1 MGCNGL
7 SIPNNRHTALYG
19 LSESDRSHC
28 DKNIKEK
35 KQAEKKRK
43 NLSCYKCFLC
53 DLSVT
58 SPARSV
64 CPKHK
69 KLCALLQSVNT
80 IINC

>member
-43 NLSCYKCFLC
+43 NLSILFVRFKR
-53 DLSVT
+53 DKS
-58 SPARSV
+58 S
-64 CPKHK
+64 
-69 KLCALLQSVNT
+69 
-80 IINC
+80 